1 MKNDIIVTIAR
12 EHGSGGRSIGKKLA
26 ERMNVPFYD
35 RELIYLAAKESGLS
49 ENFIKEV
56 EEKPSRSFIYNMYM
70 TGQALS
76 VSDQVFIAQTK
87 VITEMADKGSC
98 VIVGRCSDYILKDR
112 KNCKRVFIYA
122 PFEER
127 VCRVRDEYNECK
139 RDVEQ
144 YLEKLDKKRSAYYA
158 SSTMQKWG
166 VPQNYDLCINSA
178 IGIDETVDVIL
189 EFLEK
194 VR

>member
-1 MKNDIIVTIAR
+1 MFV
-12 EHGSGGRSIGKKLA
+12 
-26 ERMNVPFYD
+26 
-35 RELIYLAAKESGLS
+35 
-49 ENFIKEV
+49 
-56 EEKPSRSFIYNMYM
+56 
-70 TGQALS
+70 
-76 VSDQVFIAQTK
+76 
-87 VITEMADKGSC
+87 
-98 VIVGRCSDYILKDR
+98 
-112 KNCKRVFIYA
+112 YA

-158 SSTMQKWG
+158 TSTMQKG
-166 VPQNYDLCINSA
+166 AYLRITDLCISST